1 MRTAIDLRT
10 DTFHM
15 LQRFDHSDTALW
27 QKVLSAITAI
37 YTDEEMA
44 KKRRREEQKAH
55 LRRVVDSLSLS
66 DVQDWRLVKEGA
78 LTEKYS

>member
-15 LQRFDHSDTALW
+15 LRRFDNTDTALW

-37 YTDEEMA
+37 YTDEVMA
-44 KKRRREEQKAH
+44 QKRRREEQKVR
-55 LRRVVDSLSLS
+55 LRKVVDSLSLS
-66 DVQDWRLVKEGA
+66 DVQDWKQTKEDA
-78 LTEKYS
+78 LIEKYS